1 MLPPAP
7 DAGEAPGEL
16 PASGPAAEPARS
28 VRPRQLP
35 QRARVVI
42 IGGGVGGASIA
53 YHLAQLGERE
63 VVLLE
68 RSELTSGST
77 FHSAG
82 LVGQLRSSVSLTRI
96 MMDSVE
102 LYRTLDCG
110 WVQCGG
116 VRLACT
122 PEREEEV
129 LRQVAWARTFGLPL
143 ELISAEEARELFPLM
158 STDGVRCASY
168 LPSDGYLDPSLLTGA
183 LAEGAREGGCQIF
196 THTRVQGI
204 DVCEGRVRGVRTEW
218 GDIEAEVVVNAGG
231 MFAAEVGRLAGVRVP
246 VVPFAHEYLVTQ
258 PFRERTPGEHLA
270 TLRDPDLLIYFREE
284 GGGLVM
290 GGYERASAPWAL
302 DTHLLDAIP
311 QNFNGRLLE
320 EDWPRFEE
328 IATNSRRRV
337 PVMEEVGI
345 TRLINGPEAFTPDN
359 EFCLGET
366 DVRGFFVAAGFCAHG
381 LAGAGGI
388 GRMMAHWILDG
399 EAPMD
404 VWEMDVRRFGARYRS
419 PSYTLKRTKEVY
431 ETYYDIRYPGH
442 ERESGRPLR
451 VSSAYPWH
459 REHGAAFGEKSGW
472 ERVNWYASNAHL
484 GDEALRPRGW
494 AGMHWSAAIGAE
506 HRAAREC
513 AALFDESSFAKL
525 EISGPGAAALLERL
539 CDNRVAREVGT
550 ITYTQMLNRR
560 GGIECDFTVSRSAEE
575 SFSIV
580 TGTAFGDHD
589 LAWIA
594 SHAPADGSV
603 RCIDVTAR
611 SSCFALWGP
620 RAREILAP
628 LTDDP
633 LDFGYMRMRDLA
645 VGDVPVRALRV
656 TFVGELGWELYC
668 PSEYGA
674 ALWRTLWE
682 GGREHGMLAGG
693 YRAIDSLRLE
703 KGYRVWA
710 ADITADETPRQAG
723 LGFCVKDGDAFLGAP
738 ALAAADG
745 EPLPRLRCVVLAD
758 PRSVALGNEPVRVRG
773 EVVGRVTSGG
783 YGYTVERSIAYA
795 YLPGELGVG
804 TEVEIDIF
812 GRWVPGEV
820 VREPLFDPKGERAR
834 A

>member
-1 MLPPAP
+1 M
-7 DAGEAPGEL
+7 
-16 PASGPAAEPARS
+16 
-28 VRPRQLP
+28 RPRQLP
-35 QRARVVI
+35 SRARVVI

-53 YHLAQLGERE
+53 YHLAQLGERD

-183 LAEGAREGGCQIF
+183 LAEGAREGGCRIF
-196 THTRVQGI
+196 THTRVQRI
-204 DVCEGRVRGVRTEW
+204 DVEDGRVRGVQTQW
-218 GDIEAEVVVNAGG
+218 GEIEAEVVVNAGG
-231 MFAAEVGRLAGVRVP
+231 MFAAEIGRLAGVRVP

-258 PFRERTPGEHLA
+258 PFRERAAGEHLA

-290 GGYERASAPWAL
+290 GGYERSSAPWAL
-302 DTHLLDAIP
+302 DAHQLDAIP
-311 QNFNGRLLE
+311 PNFNGRLLE

-328 IATNSRRRV
+328 IAVNSRRRV
-337 PVMEEVGI
+337 PVMEDVGI

-366 DVRGFFVAAGFCAHG
+366 DVRGFYVAAGFCAHG

-442 ERESGRPLR
+442 ERQSGPPAARLERLSLAPRARRRLR
-451 VSSAYPWH
+451 
-459 REHGAAFGEKSGW
+459 REVRLGAGQLVRV
-472 ERVNWYASNAHL
+472 ERRIS

-506 HRAAREC
+506 HRAARER

-539 CDNRVAREVGT
+539 CDNRVAREVGSDHLHADA
-550 ITYTQMLNRR
+550 QPPRRHRVRLHRHAHRR
-560 GGIECDFTVSRSAEE
+560 GELLDRHRDRLRRPRPRLDRQPRARRRQRALRRRHRALGPASRC
-575 SFSIV
+575 
-580 TGTAFGDHD
+580 G
-589 LAWIA
+589 
-594 SHAPADGSV
+594 V
-603 RCIDVTAR
+603 RWPAR
-611 SSCFALWGP
+611 SS
-620 RAREILAP
+620 RR
-628 LTDDP
+628 
-633 LDFGYMRMRDLA
+633 
-645 VGDVPVRALRV
+645 
-656 TFVGELGWELYC
+656 
-668 PSEYGA
+668 
-674 ALWRTLWE
+674 
-682 GGREHGMLAGG
+682 
-693 YRAIDSLRLE
+693 
-703 KGYRVWA
+703 
-710 ADITADETPRQAG
+710 
-723 LGFCVKDGDAFLGAP
+723 
-738 ALAAADG
+738 
-745 EPLPRLRCVVLAD
+745 
-758 PRSVALGNEPVRVRG
+758 
-773 EVVGRVTSGG
+773 
-783 YGYTVERSIAYA
+783 
-795 YLPGELGVG
+795 
-804 TEVEIDIF
+804 
-812 GRWVPGEV
+812 
-820 VREPLFDPKGERAR
+820 
-834 A
+834 